1 MRTRPLLPSV
11 CQSPSGESGS
21 AKSCFALAGS
31 AASCGGGGATGVSI
45 GFSTGFS
52 ITTVLVGSDFV
63 TGDGA
68 DCVVVARSVFVA
80 GGGWGGGGGATVSVA
95 ILVAGAVTAGGAA
108 GAG

>member
-31 AASCGGGGATGVSI
+31 AASCVDGGGGATGVS
-45 GFSTGFS
+45 TGVS
-52 ITTVLVGSDFV
+52 ITTVLAGSDLV
-63 TGDGA
+63 AGDGT

-80 GGGWGGGGGATVSVA
+80 GAGCGGATVSVA
-95 ILVAGAVTAGGAA
+95 SLVAGAVTAGGAA